1 MSEAALSDNESVTS
15 SVASEISSDDR
26 LLTDLKSGVKVKFT
40 LSTDGVFRVCT
51 PLSS

>member
-1 MSEAALSDNESVTS
+1 MSEAGLSDSESVTS
-15 SVASEISSDDR
+15 SVASEISRDDR
-26 LLTDLKSGVKVKFT
+26 LTDLKSGVKVKFT